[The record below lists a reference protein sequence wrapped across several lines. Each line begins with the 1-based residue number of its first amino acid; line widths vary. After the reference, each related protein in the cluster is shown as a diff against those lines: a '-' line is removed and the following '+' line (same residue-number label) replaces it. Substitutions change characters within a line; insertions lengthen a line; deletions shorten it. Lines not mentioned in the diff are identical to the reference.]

1 MPTVLV
7 TGAGGAC
14 GIGTIQSLQSETT
27 HQVVGVDMDPTA
39 VGIQFADDGM
49 EVPAATDASWPE
61 AIAKIVDE
69 CDIDVVVPT
78 VDEEL
83 AVLPS
88 LSRELPDD
96 IGIVAPDQEVI
107 DLAMDKYQTMRRL
120 SAAGHPV
127 PETWL
132 ATEHATI
139 NPSAFPLIVKPRG
152 GRGSRG
158 VQQVD
163 DPEAL
168 SAHLAATPY
177 EPEELLCQECIDGTE
192 YTTSVI
198 GTTDNQLL
206 GVVPKEA
213 IEKNGST
220 VLGATRRAPNV
231 VEACTDLFDMLEPAG
246 PLNIQQIVDNDGTPY
261 VIEINP
267 RFSSTSCLT
276 VDAGINEF
284 DLLIRDTL
292 GESVDSPG
300 SFETDR
306 YIIRYEAHTFVDGAD
321 LTGSKTF
328 SLESAK
334 LNMSQS

>member
-177 EPEELLCQECIDGTE
+177 EPEELLCQ
-192 YTTSVI
+192 SV
-198 GTTDNQLL
+198 
-206 GVVPKEA
+206 
-213 IEKNGST
+213 ST
-220 VLGATRRAPNV
+220 GRSIRRALLELRTTNFLAWCQRKRSKRTDQPFSVRRV
-231 VEACTDLFDMLEPAG
+231 VHLMLSRPVR
-246 PLNIQQIVDNDGTPY
+246 I
-261 VIEINP
+261 
-267 RFSSTSCLT
+267 SSTCWS
-276 VDAGINEF
+276 
-284 DLLIRDTL
+284 LLAHSISSRLSTTMGHHTL
-292 GESVDSPG
+292 LKSIHAFHQPRV
-300 SFETDR
+300 
-306 YIIRYEAHTFVDGAD
+306 
-321 LTGSKTF
+321 
-328 SLESAK
+328 
-334 LNMSQS
+334 